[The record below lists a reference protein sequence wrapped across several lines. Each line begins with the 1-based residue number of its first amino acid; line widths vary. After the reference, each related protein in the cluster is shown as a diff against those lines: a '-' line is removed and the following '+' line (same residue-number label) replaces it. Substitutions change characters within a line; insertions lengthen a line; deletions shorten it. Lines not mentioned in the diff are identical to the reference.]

1 MTRNPFILIFVVVVG
16 LLANRGVA
24 QSPDPSTLPRLEQAD
39 LVNVGG
45 FKVPDT
51 EANGHF
57 NYGGGVMAFHPDGP
71 SLLLTNWG
79 RAAQIT
85 IPTPVLSGSISALPR
100 ASYVK
105 PFVVV
110 LTAER
115 AVGAGRVKAD
125 TLGGLLVHDGRLYG
139 TAYVYYDGNNTQE
152 RSHFSHSLDLT
163 DAASFR
169 GWSQVWSAKSAG
181 FVGGPMTPIPPE
193 WQAKL
198 GGTAI
203 TGLCCVPIVSRTS
216 FGPAAFAFDPT
227 KIGQPKVPASPLV
240 YYPSDHPNLGSWSGS
255 NPIYGGTTL
264 MGGSVIVPGTRTM
277 LFFGSNGVGPN
288 CYGLGTHN
296 KAAHN
301 PAKEI
306 CYDPVNPADEK
317 GSHAYP
323 YKYQVWAYDLNDLAA
338 VKAGRKRPWDVKPY
352 GVWPIDLPITHGFQV
367 RFSSVAI
374 NPATG
379 RIYAA
384 QYKGEIHADGGGQPV
399 IWNFDPRIPAPT
411 PKPGASGRDE
421 TRDR

>member
-1 MTRNPFILIFVVVVG
+1 MTRNHFILILVVVVG
-16 LLANRGVA
+16 LLVHRGAA
-24 QSPDPSTLPRLEQAD
+24 QSPDPSTLPLLQQAD

-57 NYGGGVMAFHPDGP
+57 NYGGGVMAFHPEGP

-85 IPTPVLSGSISALPR
+85 IPTPVLSGSIGDLPR

-105 PFVVV
+105 PFVVL

-115 AVGAGRVKAD
+115 AVGTGPVKAD
-125 TLGGLLVHDGRLYG
+125 TLGGLLVHAGKLYG

-169 GWSQVWSAKSAG
+169 GWSQVWQSKSAG

-216 FGPAAFAFDPT
+216 FGPSAFAFDPT
-227 KIGQPKVPASPLV
+227 KIGQPKVSASPLV
-240 YYPSDHPNLGSWSGS
+240 YYTSDHPTLGPWRGS
-255 NPIYGGTTL
+255 NPTYGGTTL
-264 MGGSVIVPGTRTM
+264 MGGSVIVPGTRSM

-288 CYGLGTHN
+288 CYGDGTRD
-296 KAAHN
+296 KAA
-301 PAKEI
+301 ADKSKTDEL
-306 CYDPVNPADEK
+306 CYDPTDPSK

-338 VKAGRKRPWDVKPY
+338 VKAGRKQPWDAKP
-352 GVWPIDLPITHGFQV
+352 LP
-367 RFSSVAI
+367 
-374 NPATG
+374 
-379 RIYAA
+379 
-384 QYKGEIHADGGGQPV
+384 E
-399 IWNFDPRIPAPT
+399 
-411 PKPGASGRDE
+411 SGSLTFRSRM
-421 TRDR
+421 TFKCG